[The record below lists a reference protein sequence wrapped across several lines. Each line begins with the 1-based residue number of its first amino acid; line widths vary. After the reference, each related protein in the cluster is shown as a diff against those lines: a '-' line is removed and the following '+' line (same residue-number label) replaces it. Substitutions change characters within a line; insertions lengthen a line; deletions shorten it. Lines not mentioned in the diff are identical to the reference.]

1 MVKFTNRAKPRPVT
15 LKKVQEQHQIDL
27 VDMRNIQVEYNGK
40 LFRYILSLLDVFYP
54 FTGWFLL
61 RQKES
66 KVWQKNLLEST
77 PVMEYRNVYR
87 VKTTV
92 SSQKTSKSFLSRA
105 KSKYWGV
112 VLITPDLKWKLR
124 GYTACS
130 SKRVTMTS
138 WHTKNWCKLSKKL
151 TALYEMLQ
159 SRKKRRAWLEKCF
172 WNLLWEKTKWTVKWL
187 KKSR

>member
-66 KVWQKNLLEST
+66 KV
-77 PVMEYRNVYR
+77 
-87 VKTTV
+87 
-92 SSQKTSKSFLSRA
+92 
-105 KSKYWGV
+105 
-112 VLITPDLKWKLR
+112 
-124 GYTACS
+124 
-130 SKRVTMTS
+130 
-138 WHTKNWCKLSKKL
+138 
-151 TALYEMLQ
+151 
-159 SRKKRRAWLEKCF
+159 
-172 WNLLWEKTKWTVKWL
+172 
-187 KKSR
+187 